1 MRAASLPVLLGRWEA
16 TERPLARVPRG
27 LARLALALL
36 LAGLVWSSLAAS
48 AARSMS
54 SGAPGET
61 SPIVDAPAA
70 PAPEQA
76 LGSGDL
82 ALYERIRA
90 RVAAGEPYYA
100 AAMDEQRARDYPTR
114 PFVAVRLPTLAVAG
128 ATLGLPV
135 MRVLAGGL
143 LVVAMA
149 AMQRRL
155 AERTTRAERIAAQ
168 GMLVFGGAAAFVL
181 PQVGLIHEVF
191 AGLLLALALLLY
203 RPGRWGASLIAAAL
217 ALAIRELAAPF
228 VFLWLALALAGARW
242 REAAGVAGLL
252 VLFAIGMGAHYAAVE
267 AGRLASDPVSQ
278 GWGGLAGPGLP
289 LVALIRLTPLALLP
303 PGVAGPLALLPLVGW
318 AGLGGRLG
326 LLASLWFAG
335 FLIAVALLARPDT
348 FYWTQLVLPAYAVG
362 LALAPRAIADLGKA
376 TLAPAASEA

>member
-1 MRAASLPVLLGRWEA
+1 MGGDGAAACAHAARACAPG
-16 TERPLARVPRG
+16 
-27 LARLALALL
+27 
-36 LAGLVWSSLAAS
+36 AGLAAS
-48 AARSMS
+48 AARSIG
-54 SGAPGET
+54 SGAPGEA
-61 SPIVDAPAA
+61 SPLINAPAA

-128 ATLGLPV
+128 ATLGLPA

-143 LVVAMA
+143 LAAAMA
-149 AMQRRL
+149 ALQRRL

-335 FLIAVALLARPDT
+335 FLFAVALLARPDT

-362 LALAPRAIADLGKA
+362 FALAPRAIADLGKA
-376 TLAPAASEA
+376 ALAPAASEA

>member
-1 MRAASLPVLLGRWEA
+1 MFGRWEA
-16 TERPLARVPRG
+16 TERPLARMPRG

-36 LAGLVWSSLAAS
+36 LAGLLWRSLAAS
-48 AARSMS
+48 AARSIG
-54 SGAPGET
+54 SGAPGEA
-61 SPIVDAPAA
+61 SPLINAPAA

-128 ATLGLPV
+128 ATLGLPA

-143 LVVAMA
+143 LAAAMA
-149 AMQRRL
+149 ALQRRL

-181 PQVGLIHEVF
+181 PQ
-191 AGLLLALALLLY
+191 
-203 RPGRWGASLIAAAL
+203 
-217 ALAIRELAAPF
+217 
-228 VFLWLALALAGARW
+228 
-242 REAAGVAGLL
+242 
-252 VLFAIGMGAHYAAVE
+252 
-267 AGRLASDPVSQ
+267 
-278 GWGGLAGPGLP
+278 
-289 LVALIRLTPLALLP
+289 
-303 PGVAGPLALLPLVGW
+303 VGW

-376 TLAPAASEA
+376 ALAPAASEA

>member
-1 MRAASLPVLLGRWEA
+1 MGGAGAWLNRMRAASLPVLFGRWEA
-16 TERPLARVPRG
+16 TERPLARMPRG

-36 LAGLVWSSLAAS
+36 LAGLLWSSLAAS
-48 AARSMS
+48 AARSIG
-54 SGAPGET
+54 SGAPGEA
-61 SPIVDAPAA
+61 SPLINAPAA

-114 PFVAVRLPTLAVAG
+114 PFVAVRLPTLAV
-128 ATLGLPV
+128 
-135 MRVLAGGL
+135 
-143 LVVAMA
+143 
-149 AMQRRL
+149 

-335 FLIAVALLARPDT
+335 FLFAVALLARPDT

-362 LALAPRAIADLGKA
+362 FALAPRAIADLGKA
-376 TLAPAASEA
+376 ALAPAASEA